1 MQEIDKPLGART
13 SGTGGAGLCPNP
25 GL

>member
-1 MQEIDKPLGART
+1 MREIDKPLGART